1 MCPERRNPDF
11 SEERIEQA
19 ILGNLEQIEAGRKPV
34 FTPKPKLQ
42 PYHPH
47 PKYTGF
53 LALYFHYCY
62 LLGRIE
68 KRQYP
73 PRMTPLLRKEIMK
86 ADVYKA
92 RLKFLQENNIT
103 TADDLTACL
112 QQAENE
118 VTQLAKQRT
127 GANDQN
133 SFYKLN
139 PDVSDLPDKL
149 AKNINGVKLL
159 VMGTVDTGGSGCV
172 CPEHVM
178 LKAILTNLV
187 FRRDDVVIMDMEA
200 GLEHLGR
207 GTASMMDQF
216 IVVIEPGARSVQTY
230 VRIKELAKD
239 IGVTKVRVVANKIR
253 DESDREFIRSRIPA
267 DDLLGF
273 ISYSPTVI
281 DADRKGLSPY
291 DCSPDALDEIRAI
304 KAAIDA
310 KE

>member
-1 MCPERRNPDF
+1 MKVAITGKGGVGKTTLASTLARLYADEGRSVLAADVDPD
-11 SEERIEQA
+11 A
-19 ILGNLEQIEAGRKPV
+19 NLG
-34 FTPKPKLQ
+34 
-42 PYHPH
+42 
-47 PKYTGF
+47 
-53 LALYFHYCY
+53 LALG
-62 LLGRIE
+62 LTEEEVNSIVPVS
-68 KRQYP
+68 K
-73 PRMTPLLRKEIMK
+73 MK
-86 ADVYKA
+86 
-92 RLKFLQENNIT
+92 
-103 TADDLTACL
+103 
-112 QQAENE
+112 
-118 VTQLAKQRT
+118 QLAKQRT

-159 VMGTVDTGGSGCV
+159 VMGTVGSGCV